1 MGKLTST
8 IKASL
13 VTAIYLGQEIKNKSV
28 PTYNQPPI
36 YSYGLPQRRSIQVRW
51 QRAARKQGDA
61 PGTGSA
67 QEHASQQ
74 SSSGSSGGGGFLGGL
89 GDKLNSAAGGGKE
102 SEKNEDYLDKGVD
115 FVQEKFMGQGPQD
128 NESAVEQAKD
138 EQISD
143 FIRAQYKGTTGK
155 DFPVADKE
163 TRFG

>member
-1 MGKLTST
+1 MGKHCTSNLNLTPNLTTSST
-8 IKASL
+8 MDFLKDAASKF
-13 VTAIYLGQEIKNKSV
+13 GGSEQ
-28 PTYNQPPI
+28 Q
-36 YSYGLPQRRSIQVRW
+36 G
-51 QRAARKQGDA
+51 KQGDV
-61 PGTGSA
+61 PGTGNA

-74 SSSGSSGGGGFLGGL
+74 SGSSSGGGGFLGGI
-89 GDKLNSAAGGGKE
+89 GDKLNSAAGGGE
-102 SEKNEDYLDKGVD
+102 ENEDYLDKGVD